1 MNRSGDERLSRPHS
15 DDADADVDFAFGF
28 VRGATY
34 ARASVSRVGRPSPSL
49 DADAARSRRREEKND
64 RNVVLFSSGTD
75 ARDELIDPAPRVS
88 FDRGTRRTSYGDVLD
103 R

>member
-1 MNRSGDERLSRPHS
+1 MRLVPRSNET
-15 DDADADVDFAFGF
+15 
-28 VRGATY
+28 RGSYDSHESYESYDGA
-34 ARASVSRVGRPSPSL
+34 L
-49 DADAARSRRREEKND
+49 
-64 RNVVLFSSGTD
+64 

>member
-15 DDADADVDFAFGF
+15 DDADVDVDVDKGGAGERFAFGF

-49 DADAARSRRREEKND
+49 DADAARISSRAM
-64 RNVVLFSSGTD
+64 SS
-75 ARDELIDPAPRVS
+75 LSLP
-88 FDRGTRRTSYGDVLD
+88 
-103 R
+103 

>member
-1 MNRSGDERLSRPHS
+1 MKKNRN
-15 DDADADVDFAFGF
+15 AFG
-28 VRGATY
+28 
-34 ARASVSRVGRPSPSL
+34 
-49 DADAARSRRREEKND
+49 
-64 RNVVLFSSGTD
+64 SGTD